1 MNGFPDVY
9 TTHLLDRTTNKRW
22 NDMTT
27 AERLASMTNNNNVLW
42 DGASVKFASSFLTN
56 GRDAN
61 GRVEIFSPNP
71 IQGGSSISHW
81 NTRTTPNL
89 LMEPA
94 INLGIPLT
102 LDLTR
107 QQMRD
112 VGWYRDSNGDG
123 VADTITAVSPSGNTI
138 LAGSSATITWANGG
152 GFDKN
157 VTIELSTD
165 GGATYPTAIAT
176 NIANTGSRSF
186 TVPATLTTQAKIRVR
201 EADYASPVGTSV
213 ANFTIANTM
222 PTTSAP
228 LDFDGDGKT
237 DVSIYRPDL
246 GQWWYRRS
254 SDTNVSAVTFGSST
268 DVTVPG
274 DFTGDGKADVAI
286 WRPST
291 GEWFILR
298 SEDGSF
304 YAFPFGTSGDIPV
317 PADYDGDGKTD
328 AAVFRTSTST
338 WFVLQS
344 GGGVTA
350 TAFGSNGDKPLPA
363 DHDGDGKADVGI
375 YRPSNGTWWHLRSSD
390 SVVKAAT
397 FGTSTDNV
405 YAGDFTGDGK
415 ADQAIYRPSTREWFV
430 IRSEDSSFYGYVFGA
445 SGDVPVPGDYDG
457 DGKID
462 SAVFRPATGN
472 WFILG
477 STSGVVSDTFG
488 LSTDKPVPNTFVR

>member
-1 MNGFPDVY
+1 
-9 TTHLLDRTTNKRW
+9 
-22 NDMTT
+22 MTT

-81 NTRTTPNL
+81 NTRATPNL

-123 VADTITAVSPSGNTI
+123 VADAITAVSPSGNTV

-176 NIANTGSRSF
+176 NVANTGSRSF

-201 EADYASPVGTSV
+201 EADYASPVGISA
-213 ANFTIANTM
+213 ANFTITNSV
-222 PTTSAP
+222 PTVKVP
-228 LDFDGDGKT
+228 FDFDGDGKS
-237 DVSIYRPDL
+237 DLSIYRANA
-246 GQWWYRRS
+246 GQWWYKRS
-254 SDTNVSAVTFGSST
+254 GNNVVNAANFGAAT
-268 DVTVPG
+268 DVIVPG
-274 DFTGDGKADVAI
+274 DYTGDGKADVTI

-291 GEWFILR
+291 GEWFVLR

-304 YAFPFGTSGDIPV
+304 YSFPFGTTNDIPV

-328 AAVFRTSTST
+328 AAVFRPSNST
-338 WFVLQS
+338 WYVLRS

-350 TAFGSNGDKPLPA
+350 TTFGANGDRPVPG
-363 DHDGDGKADVGI
+363 DHDGDGKTDVGI
-375 YRPSNGTWWHLRSSD
+375 FRPSNGQWWHLRSSD
-390 SVVKAAT
+390 NGVRAVT
-397 FGTSTDNV
+397 FGAASDRAF
-405 YAGDFTGDGK
+405 AGDFTGDNK
-415 ADQAIYRPSTREWFV
+415 ADHMLYRPSTREWF
-430 IRSEDSSFYGYVFGA
+430 ILRSENSSFYGFVFGA
-445 SGDVPVPGDYDG
+445 NGDIAAPGDFDG
-457 DGKID
+457 DGKLD
-462 SAVFRPATGN
+462 PAVFRPSTGN
-472 WFILG
+472 WFING
-477 STSGVVSDTFG
+477 STSGVVTAQFG
-488 LSTDKPVPNTFVR
+488 ANGDNPVPSAYVR